1 MACLG
6 IRSEVLDILLR
17 AAMIKE
23 THLRHSSFY
32 IFLYSVIHTVWVERL
47 VLTYVQRKCE
57 TSKKQSY
64 GFFLKYLGRGSA
76 LLWKDTEAS
85 IVIKSGTKCF

>member
-6 IRSEVLDILLR
+6 IRSEVLDMLLR

-64 GFFLKYLGRGSA
+64 GFF
-76 LLWKDTEAS
+76 
-85 IVIKSGTKCF
+85 